1 MKIKLI
7 ACIAN
12 KNAIGKNGTL
22 PWHLKEDLKHF
33 KRCTLHSCIIMGR
46 KTFESIGSMPLPN
59 RLNIVVSTTLQGPI
73 QNCLIVP
80 RISSAFRFLKDH
92 NQKECWIIGG
102 GTLYKQTINIADE
115 LEITRLFGDVVEPDT
130 FFPEISKKDWTIES
144 CSEIYIDKAS
154 SLRYQYIHYVR
165 K

>member
-7 ACIAN
+7 SCIAN

-33 KRCTLHSCIIMGR
+33 KKCTLHSCIIMGR
-46 KTFESIGSMPLPN
+46 KTFESINSTPLPN
-59 RLNIVVSTTLQGPI
+59 RLNIVVSTTLQGPTP
-73 QNCLIVP
+73 NCIIVKN
-80 RISSAFRFLKDH
+80 INEAFEFLKNR
-92 NQKECWIIGG
+92 NQPECWIIGG
-102 GTLYKQTINIADE
+102 GTLYKQTIGIADE

-130 FFPEISKKDWTIES
+130 FFPEISKNDWTIDS
-144 CSEIYIDKAS
+144 CSEIYTDKPS
-154 SLRYQYIHYVR
+154 SLRYQYIHYIR